1 MKARLRICLAMLG
14 AAAALTACASSGPPA
29 VWSGGDASHLTADKA
44 DCHKQADGVDVY
56 RANDY
61 SDPRYGAATAMAAAI
76 DRDDPIRG
84 HNHSA
89 QDAAFQACMVQK
101 GWTSQ

>member
-1 MKARLRICLAMLG
+1 MKARFRILSALL
-14 AAAALTACASSGPPA
+14 AAAALTACASGGPPI
-29 VWSGGDASHLTADKA
+29 VWTGGEASHLAADKT
-44 DCHKQADGVDVY
+44 DCRKQADSIDVY